1 MITSA
6 TNSTNIHKYEQDLVR
21 KRQDEFKHA
30 KDIRLIYE
38 RKLERTNNLYA
49 ELSACFLQL
58 EEREKEIS
66 EREKQMGSAKPYRK
80 IVTTLQKKH
89 FDKISRRRICNT
101 AAFVH
106 QASPVSTP
114 SSPVKATLYAQL
126 DGQHPVKAVVQ
137 SSGGS
142 QRSKKLRHKR
152 NASGSLLMTPKASP
166 NRDSRRIQS
175 EPQAPVRLVDSETQ
189 TEAMDITPD
198 FNVDAGPTSTHRQM
212 TLCLRTDENNKQQ
225 VTYLQKSSPIEIAN
239 DQQSCSDSDVDSN
252 VPGRGD
258 TTSSNTGM
266 ANSMLTSSALTGMSS
281 SLMSASYDLNS
292 ENNNEIIRECS
303 DDDHLETLGRK
314 GKCNTFNRFVYL

>member
-30 KDIRLIYE
+30 KDIRIIYE

-58 EEREKEIS
+58 EEREKELS
-66 EREKQMGSAKPYRK
+66 EREKQMGSIKPYRK

-89 FDKISRRRICNT
+89 FDKISRRRFCNAGPDLT
-101 AAFVH
+101 PDSA
-106 QASPVSTP
+106 P

-137 SSGGS
+137 NSGS

-152 NASGSLLMTPKASP
+152 NGSGSLMTPKSSP

-175 EPQAPVRLVDSETQ
+175 EPQAPVRLVDNETQ

-198 FNVDAGPTSTHRQM
+198 FNSNQM

-225 VTYLQKSSPIEIAN
+225 VTYLHKSSSKD
-239 DQQSCSDSDVDSN
+239 DQQSGSDSDIDSN

-258 TTSSNTGM
+258 TTSSCTGM
-266 ANSMLTSSALTGMSS
+266 VNSMLTSSALTGMSS
-281 SLMSASYDLNS
+281 SLMSASYDMNS

-314 GKCNTFNRFVYL
+314 GKFLSIFHI